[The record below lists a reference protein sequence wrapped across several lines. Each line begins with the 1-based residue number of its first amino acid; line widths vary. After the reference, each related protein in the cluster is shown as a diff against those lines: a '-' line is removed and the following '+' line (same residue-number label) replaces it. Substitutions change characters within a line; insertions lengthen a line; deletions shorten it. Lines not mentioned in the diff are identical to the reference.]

1 MRTGDISDISI
12 NQRLYVTSSLDMPA
26 SSINSRCYVPFDEKI
41 STMTTMSG
49 YRKHSSTGS
58 NCSTSSWSTYS
69 PTSTVPPSLTS
80 GRHRSVSPSL
90 TMGYSPSPY
99 QGGGGDPGGHTSPP
113 FGGGGFQKSGTPPP
127 QNHNSCILVNGGQR
141 KLSNS
146 YLRFQRRYSKHG

>member
-1 MRTGDISDISI
+1 M
-12 NQRLYVTSSLDMPA
+12 TSSLDMPA

-113 FGGGGFQKSGTPPP
+113 FGGGGVLLAGPAGGRSRRRHGLRREHLLAVVVRIVVIKISIASKT
-127 QNHNSCILVNGGQR
+127 NSE
-141 KLSNS
+141 
-146 YLRFQRRYSKHG
+146 